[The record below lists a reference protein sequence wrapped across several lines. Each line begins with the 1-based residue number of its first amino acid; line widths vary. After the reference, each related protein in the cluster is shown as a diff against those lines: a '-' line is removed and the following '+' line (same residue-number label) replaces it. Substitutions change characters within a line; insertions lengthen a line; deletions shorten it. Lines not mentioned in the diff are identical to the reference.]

1 MKILRWIGFGI
12 GFIGAGAVMTAAT
25 KLEDLQAQAT
35 RDGMA
40 LVLPTWARNAAE
52 VQSMTKAAIAR
63 ADAALAKLAQQP
75 ADAATFASTFAAYDA
90 ITGDVAAYAGQND
103 FVSETSVDVATR
115 DAARAASVTLQQWA
129 IALDYRAD
137 VYRVLKAFADRGTKL
152 DAQEQRLVDFTLRD
166 YRRAG
171 LALPAEEQKAV
182 EGLRKEL
189 SATEEQFS
197 TNINQARAPIDFTAE
212 ELAGVPESFLA
223 SPGVKQ
229 ADGKFRAMLN
239 ITFHALALEENA
251 TNPETRRRALVA
263 RETLAKESNTP
274 VLTKLVQ
281 LRAEIA
287 HRLGYGSWADYRTE
301 TRMAKTGAAALK
313 FEEDL
318 VTALQPKWSAELET
332 LRQLKVS
339 ETKDPAAKLEAWD
352 IRYYLNQLKKE
363 RYAVDAEQLRVY
375 FPYQATLEGMF
386 RIYQRIFGLTFT
398 RVEAPYLWTPG
409 VQFFVVSDAKT
420 GVAMGS
426 FYLDMFPREGK
437 FNHFACFPQTPGRVG
452 AEGKY
457 ELPVEVLVC
466 NFPPPAGDKPS
477 LLAHDEVVT
486 LFHEFGHVMHG
497 ILSRARFQAQT
508 SFGVPQDF
516 VEGPSQMLENWPWD
530 KAVLD
535 TFAADYRDPSK
546 KIPAETIAA
555 LTKARV
561 ATEGYYNR
569 RQLSFGLIDLRLHLL
584 TPAQAA
590 KVDVVGLSN
599 DVLARVFVAQPE
611 GTSFVTYFGHL
622 VGYDAG
628 YYGYLW
634 SRVMA
639 IDMASVFKQAADGF
653 LDVDTGLRLRK
664 EVYGVGDTRDV
675 GESVEKFLGRPR
687 SMDAFLN
694 YVGLPKKSADAPGAK
709 K

>member
-1 MKILRWIGFGI
+1 MLRLIGVGI
-12 GFIGAGAVMTAAT
+12 GLIGAGAALAAAT
-25 KLEDLQAQAT
+25 QLEDLQAQAA
-35 RDGMA
+35 RDGVA
-40 LVLPTWARNAAE
+40 LVLPVWPRTAAE
-52 VQSMTKAAIAR
+52 VQSMTKEALAR

-103 FVSETSVDVATR
+103 FVSETSVDAATR
-115 DAARAASVTLQQWA
+115 DAARAASVTLQAWA

-137 VYRVLKAFADRGTKL
+137 VYRVLKAFAERGTKL

-171 LALPAEEQKAV
+171 LALPAAEQKAV
-182 EGLRKEL
+182 EDLRKEL

-197 TNINQARAPIDFTAE
+197 TNINQARASIDFTAA
-212 ELAGVPESFLA
+212 ELAGVPDSFLS

-229 ADGKFRAMLN
+229 ADGTYRAMLN
-239 ITFHALALEENA
+239 ITFHDLALEENA
-251 TNPETRRRALVA
+251 TNPETRRRAFMA
-263 RETLAKESNTP
+263 RNTLAKEANTP

-281 LRAEIA
+281 LRADIA
-287 HRLGYGSWADYRTE
+287 QRLGYASWADYRTE

-318 VTALQPKWSAELET
+318 VTALQPKWTAELET
-332 LRQLKVS
+332 LRQLKAAEV
-339 ETKDPAAKLEAWD
+339 KDAAAALEAWD
-352 IRYYLNQLKKE
+352 IRYYLNQLKKQ

-398 RVEAPYLWTPG
+398 RVEAPYVWTPG
-409 VQFFVVSDAKT
+409 VQLFVVNDART
-420 GVAMGS
+420 GVAMGA

-437 FNHFACFPQTPGRVG
+437 FNHFACFPQTPGRVR
-452 AEGKY
+452 ADGKY

-466 NFPPPAGDKPS
+466 NFPPPAGEKPS

-546 KIPAETIAA
+546 KIPAATIAA
-555 LTKARV
+555 LTEARV

-584 TPAQAA
+584 TPEEAA
-590 KVDVVGLSN
+590 KVDVVKLSN
-599 DVLARVFVAQPE
+599 DVLGRVFVAQPE
-611 GTSFVTYFGHL
+611 GASFVTYFGHL

-634 SRVMA
+634 SKAMA
-639 IDMASVFKQAADGF
+639 IDMASVFKQAPDGL
-653 LDVDTGLRLRK
+653 LDVNTGLRLRK
-664 EVYGVGDTRDV
+664 EIYGVGDTRDV

-687 SMDAFLN
+687 SMQPFLD
-694 YVGLPKKSADAPGAK
+694 YVGLKHKAAEGAGGK
-709 K
+709 N